1 LVSWQFSVFSDSVK
15 TEKQHGARGRT
26 NEGRKAGPRG
36 PFLAERKW
44 PCCAAACVADVTP
57 MSRSLL
63 GRSLFF
69 VLLLVAGFRAS
80 AEWVDLEGCRISENA
95 SNDGDSFHVKHKGRE
110 YVFRL
115 YFVDAP
121 ETSLLIP
128 RRVSEQADAFEAT
141 QEEVLKAGKGA
152 AVFTKKRL
160 RRDFKVSTRWEDARG
175 MSKGGRHYA
184 FVETADGEDLGELLL
199 AAGWAR
205 SFGMK
210 AATKSS
216 SAAQLQQR
224 YDRLEKKAR
233 RSGVGI
239 WGGEAGSV
247 ELEDSEATEANES
260 HAGED
265 NLSSVMGNV
274 IDDAMASAALVEE
287 NSPSGG
293 QDVPSDAA
301 ESPKPAAKDETGQ
314 RSETKSPGKDSKID
328 INTATKE
335 ELTALPGIG
344 EKTAEAI
351 IAARPFA
358 GSFDLLRVTGVT
370 PATLKQIYPY
380 IRE

>member
-1 LVSWQFSVFSDSVK
+1 MRWTGVWVK
-15 TEKQHGARGRT
+15 AETQTCSHNGFAARV
-26 NEGRKAGPRG
+26 N
-36 PFLAERKW
+36 
-44 PCCAAACVADVTP
+44 P
-57 MSRSLL
+57 MSRFLSASLL
-63 GRSLFF
+63 
-69 VLLLVAGFRAS
+69 LLGLICLPLGQLR
-80 AEWVDLEGCRISENA
+80 AEWVDLQGCRIAENA

-184 FVETADGEDLGELLL
+184 FVETADGEDLGELLVS
-199 AAGWAR
+199 AGWAR

-210 AATKSS
+210 AATKTSP
-216 SAAQLQQR
+216 AARLQER

-247 ELEDSEATEANES
+247 ELEESEATEANER

-274 IDDAMASAALVEE
+274 IDEAMASAALVEE
-287 NSPSGG
+287 NSPSDGE
-293 QDVPSDAA
+293 DAPSDAA
-301 ESPKPAAKDETGQ
+301 ESPQPAAKGEPEPK
-314 RSETKSPGKDSKID
+314 SETESPAKDSKID

-370 PATLKQIYPY
+370 PATLKQIYPFVGD
-380 IRE
+380 

>member
-1 LVSWQFSVFSDSVK
+1 
-15 TEKQHGARGRT
+15 
-26 NEGRKAGPRG
+26 
-36 PFLAERKW
+36 
-44 PCCAAACVADVTP
+44 
-57 MSRSLL
+57 MSRFLSASLL
-63 GRSLFF
+63 
-69 VLLLVAGFRAS
+69 LLGLICFPLGQLR
-80 AEWVDLEGCRISENA
+80 AEWVDLEGCRMAENA

-121 ETSLLIP
+121 ETSLLIAD
-128 RRVSEQADAFEAT
+128 RVTEQANAFET
-141 QEEVLKAGKGA
+141 NKEEVLKAGKAA

-160 RRDFKVSTRWEDARG
+160 GRDFKVSTRWEDARG

-184 FVETADGEDLGELLL
+184 FVETGDGEDLGELLV

-210 AATKSS
+210 AATKTSP
-216 SAAQLQQR
+216 AARLQER

-239 WGGEAGSV
+239 WGSEAGSV
-247 ELEDSEATEANES
+247 ELEVSETPEANES

-274 IDDAMASAALVEE
+274 IDEAMASVALVEE
-287 NSPSGG
+287 NSPPGG
-293 QDVPSDAA
+293 EGAPPVAA
-301 ESPKPAAKDETGQ
+301 ESPQPAAKDEAGP
-314 RSETKSPGKDSKID
+314 RSEAQLPGKDSKID

-335 ELTALPGIG
+335 ELAALPGIG

-351 IAARPFA
+351 IAGRPFA